1 MFVGDLTRLVS
12 GFDAHSGSDVE
23 PRVKVLKHI
32 DGAYLLVYEGRP
44 GGVDIEAA
52 GLLVEDFSPLGRGLV
67 EIHAKSE
74 QAQSEEHIVEL
85 SEKEKADL
93 ENSRLKDRILA
104 LADTLKRGMNN
115 KHTRLEWTIIIKD
128 IENKR
133 LEEEHCTL
141 EAYRDMLDE
150 KEVSLVVRI
159 LEAEG
164 CVVGE

>member
-1 MFVGDLTRLVS
+1 MFVRDLIKLVS
-12 GFDAHSGSDVE
+12 GFDAQSGSTTE
-23 PRVKVLKHI
+23 PRIKVLRHI

-44 GGVDIEAA
+44 DGVDIEAA

-74 QAQSEEHIVEL
+74 QAQPEEHIVEL
-85 SEKEKADL
+85 SEEEKADL

-104 LADTLKRGMNN
+104 LADALKRGTDK
-115 KHTRLEWTIIIKD
+115 KHTRPEWTILIED
-128 IENKR
+128 IENRR
-133 LEEEHCTL
+133 LEEEHCTP

-150 KEVSLVVRI
+150 KDVNLVVRI

-164 CVVGE
+164 FVVGE